1 MATLTQ
7 PATKPTSA
15 WSVSNIARKIGL
27 GILQFLG
34 LLIALMIAIP
44 VIFLPF
50 ATSVPIF
57 VWLPLIL
64 LDLALMIAPVRF
76 NQPLT
81 YLVALVGIVVVS
93 IVGTV
98 ASHMFTFTPPIAGA
112 NSIAVLEKVNL
123 GGSEQWITI
132 RGKDKSKPVLLFL
145 AGGPGGG
152 TLGLTRQYLMPL
164 EEYFVLVNWEQPG
177 AGKSYSAVPIAS
189 LTVERYLA
197 DARELTELLRARFR
211 QDKIYLLGES
221 WGTILGIKLIQKY
234 PELYHAYVGTGQMIT
249 TTSNDVMGYEMALQ
263 YATAQGDT
271 ATIESLRKVGPPP
284 YVGEGMFTKYSP
296 YLGVLNK
303 IMGQKTGSK
312 VTMYDM
318 YLGHLLGPEYGWVD
332 KLNWYRGFIDV
343 FTVVYPQ
350 LADLDFTTQA
360 TQLKA
365 PVYFAEGRYDINAM
379 ASLVEKYYNAIQAP
393 RKELIWFEESGHDVM
408 YGETSKFVD
417 MMVNRVL
424 VQTQPAR

>member
-1 MATLTQ
+1 MATFTQ
-7 PATKPTSA
+7 PTPKPSTF
-15 WSVSNIARKIGL
+15 SVSNLARKIGW
-27 GILQFLG
+27 GILEFLG
-34 LLIALMIAIP
+34 RLVVLVIALP
-44 VIFLPF
+44 VILLPW
-50 ATSVPIF
+50 ATSVPMWI
-57 VWLPLIL
+57 WLPLIL
-64 LDLALMIAPVRF
+64 IDLALVVAPMRF
-76 NQPLT
+76 NQPVI
-81 YLVALVGIVVVS
+81 YGAAVVGIIVMS
-93 IVGTV
+93 IVGII
-98 ASHMFTFTPPIAGA
+98 ASHVFTFTPPIAGA
-112 NSIAVLEKVNL
+112 NSIAVLEKVKL

-132 RGKDKSKPVLLFL
+132 RGKDKTKPVLLFL

-164 EEYFVLVNWEQPG
+164 EEHFVLVNWEQPG

-189 LTVERYLA
+189 LTVERYLN
-197 DARELTELLRARFR
+197 DARELTEMLRARFH

-263 YATAQGDT
+263 YATEQGDS

-284 YVGEGMFTKYSP
+284 YTGEGMFTKYSP

-303 IMGQKTGSK
+303 IMAQKTGGK
-312 VTMYDM
+312 ITMYDM

-350 LADLDFTTQA
+350 IADLDFTTQA
-360 TQLKA
+360 TQLKV

-379 ASLVEKYYNAIQAP
+379 ASLVEKYYNTLQAP
-393 RKELIWFEESGHDVM
+393 HKELIWFEQSGHDVM
-408 YGETSKFVD
+408 YGETIKFVD

-424 VQTQPAR
+424 AQTQPAR